1 MDIAATSLATTL
13 MGSTLDPASAPL
25 APADPLAT
33 AQFAQMMGGQPLAVE
48 TPPLTNTDSPPPVM
62 IDSAAVLLPA
72 ENRTMGDNIL
82 TGMESMSS
90 EYRQAMT
97 KVNAALD
104 SSGDMTISDMLRLQM
119 GLMQISVQ
127 HELVAKGISRSTQNL
142 DQLVKIQ

>member
-33 AQFAQMMGGQPLAVE
+33 AQFAQMMGAQAPAAE
-48 TPPLTNTDSPPPVM
+48 PPPPVV

>member
-1 MDIAATSLATTL
+1 
-13 MGSTLDPASAPL
+13 MGSTLGPATAPL

-33 AQFAQMMGGQPLAVE
+33 AQFAQMMGAQAPATEPPQPV
-48 TPPLTNTDSPPPVM
+48 V

>member
-13 MGSTLDPASAPL
+13 MGSTLGPASAPL

-33 AQFAQMMGGQPLAVE
+33 AQFAQMMGAQAPAAE
-48 TPPLTNTDSPPPVM
+48 PPRPVV

>member
-33 AQFAQMMGGQPLAVE
+33 AQFAQMMGAQAPATEPPQPV
-48 TPPLTNTDSPPPVM
+48 V

>member
-13 MGSTLDPASAPL
+13 MGSTLDTPAAPL

-33 AQFAQMMGGQPLAVE
+33 AQFAQMMGAQAPATEPPQPV
-48 TPPLTNTDSPPPVM
+48 V

>member
-1 MDIAATSLATTL
+1 MDIAATSLATAL
-13 MGSTLDPASAPL
+13 MGSTLGPASAPL

-33 AQFAQMMGGQPLAVE
+33 AQFAQMMGAQAPATE
-48 TPPLTNTDSPPPVM
+48 PPQPVM

>member
-33 AQFAQMMGGQPLAVE
+33 AQFAQMMGAQAPATEPPQPV
-48 TPPLTNTDSPPPVM
+48 V

-104 SSGDMTISDMLRLQM
+104 SSGDMTISDMLKLQM

>member
-13 MGSTLDPASAPL
+13 MGSTLGPATAPL

-33 AQFAQMMGGQPLAVE
+33 AQFAQMMGAQAPATEPPQPV
-48 TPPLTNTDSPPPVM
+48 V

>member
-13 MGSTLDPASAPL
+13 MGSTLGPASAPL

-33 AQFAQMMGGQPLAVE
+33 AQFAQMMGAQAPATEPPQPVV
-48 TPPLTNTDSPPPVM
+48 T
-62 IDSAAVLLPA
+62 DSAAVLLPA

>member
-13 MGSTLDPASAPL
+13 MGSTLGPASAPL

-33 AQFAQMMGGQPLAVE
+33 AQFAQMMGAQAPATEPPQPV
-48 TPPLTNTDSPPPVM
+48 V